1 MVLRPSTST
10 STFNWNERGLLT
22 SQSMHQEGN
31 RTVGIRS
38 NFRDVSAG
46 VSGNDMISNSDEESM
61 RYELRIDLGDVTYLE
76 ALQK

>member
-1 MVLRPSTST
+1 
-10 STFNWNERGLLT
+10 
-22 SQSMHQEGN
+22 MHREGN
-31 RTVGIRS
+31 RTVGIKS

-61 RYELRIDLGDVTYLE
+61 RYGLRIDLGDVTYLE